1 MTRLFNKS
9 LTLGKVPRDWKI
21 ARVTP
26 IPKSSDKTL
35 PSNYRPVSLLSI
47 LSKLLERHL
56 QQYLINYLED
66 CNAISDHQWG
76 FLKGRST
83 TGALITAVDNWHRA
97 LENNLDIC
105 AVFLDLSKAF
115 DKVPHGPLMDKLAAL
130 GVNIYLLRWL
140 WDYLSNRSQYV
151 VVNGSAS
158 NLVHVTSGVPQGSVL
173 GPLLFLIYI
182 NDIADVTLTSG
193 SLILYADDI
202 LFYRSIHSQHDFNLL
217 QQDIDTLQAWCS
229 QNVMKFNISKCKFMI
244 ISRKPSPLQPLSV
257 LKIDDTPLAQVPKF
271 KYLGVWLSERLDWSI
286 HVQAITKSAARTVGM
301 LYRRFYKHA
310 SSRTLVKMYTVMV

>member
-1 MTRLFNKS
+1 M
-9 LTLGKVPRDWKI
+9 
-21 ARVTP
+21 
-26 IPKSSDKTL
+26 
-35 PSNYRPVSLLSI
+35 
-47 LSKLLERHL
+47 ERHL

-115 DKVPHGPLMDKLAAL
+115 DKVPHSPLMDKLAAL

-158 NLVHVTSGVPQGSVL
+158 NLVHATSGVPKALCLV
-173 GPLLFLIYI
+173 PFIPH
-182 NDIADVTLTSG
+182 
-193 SLILYADDI
+193 LY
-202 LFYRSIHSQHDFNLL
+202 Q
-217 QQDIDTLQAWCS
+217 
-229 QNVMKFNISKCKFMI
+229 
-244 ISRKPSPLQPLSV
+244 
-257 LKIDDTPLAQVPKF
+257 
-271 KYLGVWLSERLDWSI
+271 
-286 HVQAITKSAARTVGM
+286 
-301 LYRRFYKHA
+301 
-310 SSRTLVKMYTVMV
+310 